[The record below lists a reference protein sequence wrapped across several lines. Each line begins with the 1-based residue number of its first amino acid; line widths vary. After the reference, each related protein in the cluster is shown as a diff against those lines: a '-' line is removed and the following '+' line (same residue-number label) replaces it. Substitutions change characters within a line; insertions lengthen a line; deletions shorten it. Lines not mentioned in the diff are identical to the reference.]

1 MQRAPYRRFTW
12 GIDMANLSFKPLAFK
27 PLAFKPLAFRA
38 LGAAD
43 DEFSPYAILDENLNA
58 ICDLLGNVIEE
69 EY

>member
-1 MQRAPYRRFTW
+1 
-12 GIDMANLSFKPLAFK
+12 MANLSFKPLAFK